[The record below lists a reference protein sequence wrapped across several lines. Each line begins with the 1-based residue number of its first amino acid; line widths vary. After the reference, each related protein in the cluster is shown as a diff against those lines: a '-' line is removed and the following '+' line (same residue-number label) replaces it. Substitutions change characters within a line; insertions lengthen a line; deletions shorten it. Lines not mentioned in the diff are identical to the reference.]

1 MWKLASIF
9 CLSMHIPYSQH
20 SKRSIKS
27 HRRHMYGPNG
37 REDIPHREWVQMFSK
52 IMNEVKDDMKKKGR
66 EDEFVG
72 AKV

>member
-1 MWKLASIF
+1 M
-9 CLSMHIPYSQH
+9 
-20 SKRSIKS
+20 RSIKS
-27 HRRHMYGPNG
+27 HRRHMYGANG
-37 REDIPHREWVQMFSK
+37 QEDIPHREWVQMFSK